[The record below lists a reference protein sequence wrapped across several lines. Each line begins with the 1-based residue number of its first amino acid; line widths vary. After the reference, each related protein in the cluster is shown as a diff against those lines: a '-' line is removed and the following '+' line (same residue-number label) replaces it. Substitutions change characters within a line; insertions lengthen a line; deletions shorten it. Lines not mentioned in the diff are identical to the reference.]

1 MNISKIRKICRSCG
15 AISIANIA
23 GQDQFIGAPYAVYRS
38 CGVRWASEQLCELF
52 GFDRALLDETMRPP
66 AFVCSSSLV
75 HGVNLGDCMAFRT
88 DASFTWC
95 DCEYVVYDSTPSPLV
110 VQKQL
115 LDPVADIVK
124 VEAVREGKL
133 ILADERGSVYGIV
146 LPVPAEQVAEML
158 GPVEEMAAM
167 LSVIS
172 SRPAED
178 SDQPAADVEAEDEQ

>member
-1 MNISKIRKICRSCG
+1 MNITKIRKICRSCG

-23 GQDQFIGAPYAVYRS
+23 GQDQFIGVPYAVYRS
-38 CGVRWASEQLCELF
+38 YGVRWAPEQLCEVF

-66 AFVCSSSLV
+66 AFVFSPSLV
-75 HGVNLGDCMAFRT
+75 HGVSLGDCMAFRT

-95 DCEYVVYDSTPSPLV
+95 DCEYVVYDSSPAPLV

-178 SDQPAADVEAEDEQ
+178 SDQLAADAEARDEQ